1 MSSKVL
7 QTSIG
12 CFWNKRTLEKSERT
26 KAQGKGKNFAG
37 NIVKPGYVVV
47 KLTGIIQS
55 VGLLLT
61 IPGSY
66 LVFMSLVNCF
76 MK

>member
-37 NIVKPGYVVV
+37 NIVKPGYVLVRPRE
-47 KLTGIIQS
+47 II
-55 VGLLLT
+55 
-61 IPGSY
+61 
-66 LVFMSLVNCF
+66 
-76 MK
+76 